1 MVTIT
6 ISPPLSTQTLKVQSN
21 LKPTITLQKQFSHL
35 HRLYS
40 YIILETLNY
49 NTKSHTLS
57 GCNGLLPCYS
67 SSLHPLLHIINVIS
81 TSLWCLFLW
90 NSKKKRLQEFLGK
103 GSFYFFSLASRSQLW
118 GHCALY
124 SLSCGSYSDTAS
136 LHASG
141 KGQIR
146 HMLARWALAFP
157 LHLYPPLSPPGTQLI
172 PQLLVTG
179 KAFHALDYC
188 LLHGH
193 TSSYRSRISPPIN
206 SNATHRW
213 KCNVLQV
220 TSIYQVLCEE
230 VRCPHNAK
238 GLHCENELKA
248 KTERGGSSERP
259 QLPLSDS
266 QGIKQLPVMVDLI
279 RVQSHTNMAW
289 PVGFR
294 NPKIWH
300 GTVE

>member
-1 MVTIT
+1 M
-6 ISPPLSTQTLKVQSN
+6 
-21 LKPTITLQKQFSHL
+21 
-35 HRLYS
+35 
-40 YIILETLNY
+40 
-49 NTKSHTLS
+49 
-57 GCNGLLPCYS
+57 
-67 SSLHPLLHIINVIS
+67 
-81 TSLWCLFLW
+81 
-90 NSKKKRLQEFLGK
+90 
-103 GSFYFFSLASRSQLW
+103 
-118 GHCALY
+118 
-124 SLSCGSYSDTAS
+124 AS

-146 HMLARWALAFP
+146 HLLARWALAFP

-193 TSSYRSRISPPIN
+193 TSSYRSRTSPPIN

-220 TSIYQVLCEE
+220 TSIYQVLYEE

-279 RVQSHTNMAW
+279 RVQSHTNMTYMTHDLASGL
-289 PVGFR
+289 P
-294 NPKIWH
+294 
-300 GTVE
+300 